1 MGHIRAPCRVRVR
14 LLLNVS
20 FVTLHRARDDAKASV
35 RKQGQ
40 KRTGSWTVNN
50 GGWMDTSTR
59 AAFDAGVPRADAPGT
74 RAACAVAGLPLLA
87 NAEGARV
94 ALDAIARV
102 QRQIVASGTARVH
115 ADEAARRR
123 LARELHD
130 SVGAELAATRFAL
143 ANVHTWLPAD
153 APPQCTEALALVMHS
168 LDCAGDAV
176 RRVLDGLYAPELDAG
191 LAAAL
196 ASWTRG
202 FASRTGLA
210 ARFTSRSIPSSTPRS
225 TTGSPAAPRTSGFS
239 RDDEARLARLPAEA
253 ALALFRVAQEALT
266 NVARHA
272 QATRVEVCLTS
283 SPREL
288 IVSVIDDGVG
298 LSREAARRAK
308 RQWGQAAP
316 NGERNANGRSAYGIA
331 GMRERCAA
339 FGGTLRTASARDA
352 LSASQNPRAD
362 EPACDTPI
370 EATSDAQT
378 RRAAADPARPGTTVE
393 ARFLW
398 DALLSRPCAEPAPNL
413 VKGVRS

>member
-1 MGHIRAPCRVRVR
+1 
-14 LLLNVS
+14 
-20 FVTLHRARDDAKASV
+20 
-35 RKQGQ
+35 
-40 KRTGSWTVNN
+40 
-50 GGWMDTSTR
+50 MDTSTR

-74 RAACAVAGLPLLA
+74 RAACAASGPPLLA

-102 QRQIVASGTARVH
+102 QRQIVASCAARVH
-115 ADEAARRR
+115 ADEVARHR
-123 LARELHD
+123 LAQELHD
-130 SVGAELAATRFAL
+130 SVGAELAATRIAL

-153 APPQCTEALALVMHS
+153 APPQCTEALALVRGS
-168 LDCAGDAV
+168 LDCAGDAL

-210 ARFTSRSIPSSTPRS
+210 ARFTARS
-225 TTGSPAAPRTSGFS
+225 TTRSTPPSTSRSTAGAPATTHTTGFS

-272 QATRVEVCLTS
+272 RATRIEVWLTS
-283 SPREL
+283 TPREL

-298 LSREAARRAK
+298 LSREAARRAR
-308 RQWGQAAP
+308 RQCGQAAH
-316 NGERNANGRSAYGIA
+316 NGESHANGRSAYGIA

-339 FGGTLRTASARDA
+339 FGGTLRTAPARHA
-352 LSASQNPRAD
+352 LSASQNTQAGQ
-362 EPACDTPI
+362 PACDMPT
-370 EATSDAQT
+370 EHASDAQT
-378 RRAAADPARPGTTVE
+378 HRAAADPARPGTTIE

-398 DALLSRPCAEPAPNL
+398 EALLSRPCAEQAPNL

>member
-1 MGHIRAPCRVRVR
+1 
-14 LLLNVS
+14 
-20 FVTLHRARDDAKASV
+20 
-35 RKQGQ
+35 
-40 KRTGSWTVNN
+40 
-50 GGWMDTSTR
+50 MDTSTR